1 MTLTDLEPKAAA
13 REALTHAEALR
24 VLGCPDL
31 VSVGVLAETA
41 RTARHGSRVT
51 YGQVLTVTDG
61 GVPEA
66 VAAAREI
73 RLAGR
78 PASVDAA
85 VAWVNAVVAMA
96 GDVPVTGFSVAD
108 LLDLAGGDHLVLADA
123 ARRLHDAGLTAV
135 AALPIDRVED
145 PGELVRAIQ
154 HGGLP
159 VWRVV
164 IEQAPDLDTRLA
176 LIERVAALQQETG
189 ALRTF
194 APLPIIDR
202 TDVPSTGYD
211 DVRTVAVAR
220 LVCVGVPSIQVDWA
234 LYGPK
239 LAQVAI
245 AYGADDLDNV
255 PAVDTLELGVRR
267 SPRQDIERQIAAAF
281 ATPAAR
287 DGRFELVQ

>member
-1 MTLTDLEPKAAA
+1 MLTDLEPKVAA
-13 REALTHAEALR
+13 RAALTHDDALR
-24 VLGCPDL
+24 VLGCTDL
-31 VSVGVLAETA
+31 VSIGLLAEMA
-41 RTARHGSRVT
+41 RIAHHGDRVT

-61 GVPEA
+61 GVPASIE
-66 VAAAREI
+66 AAREI
-73 RLAGR
+73 RLAG
-78 PASVDAA
+78 PPNTIDAA
-85 VAWVNAVVAMA
+85 VAWVKAVVAVA
-96 GDVPVTGFSVAD
+96 GDVPVTGFSVVD
-108 LLDLAGGDHLVLADA
+108 LLALAGGDHLVLADA
-123 ARRLHDAGLTAV
+123 ARRLRDAGLAAV

-145 PGELVRAIQ
+145 PAALVRALQ

-164 IEQAPDLDTRLA
+164 IEEAPALETRLA

-189 ALRTF
+189 ALKTF
-194 APLPIIDR
+194 APLPIIDSA
-202 TDVPSTGYD
+202 DVPSTGYD

-220 LVCVGVPSIQVDWA
+220 LVCVDVLSIQVDWA

-245 AYGADDLDNV
+245 AYGVDDLDNV

-267 SPRQDIERQIAAAF
+267 SPRQDIERQITAAF

-287 DGRFELVQ
+287 DGRFELVR